1 VLWWNFAWSCGR
13 TRARAAVGLAFSQCT
28 VTVVVLTV
36 VISSGVVVV
45 NVDVAVVVSTD
56 KLAIV
61 SIVSAKVVISCEF
74 DDDASLVNVSTPVN
88 VTYDFI
94 VANESL

>member
-1 VLWWNFAWSCGR
+1 M
-13 TRARAAVGLAFSQCT
+13 GLAFSQCT